1 MKMKGFWRIVES
13 VMAVIIVMGFL
24 LSAGSVYLSRTDP
37 QELVPAGYERLK
49 DLDARGLLR
58 PLAANG
64 DCEGISALVE
74 MPGYSHAVR
83 ICDFGGACTGNY
95 TEGSDVAVSTYIIAG
110 HGSYEPREIRLYMW
124 R

>member
-1 MKMKGFWRIVES
+1 MKGFWRIVES

-24 LSAGSVYLSRTDP
+24 VSAGSVYFSRTDP

-58 PLAANG
+58 PLASNG
-64 DCEGISALVE
+64 DYDGISALIDV
-74 MPGYSHAVR
+74 PGYSHAVL
-83 ICDFGGACTGNY
+83 ICGFDGVCGGNY
-95 TEGSDVAVSTYIIAG
+95 TQGSNVAVSTYIIAG
-110 HGSYEPREIRLYMW
+110 YVSYGPKEIRLYMW